1 MYIPNDSASN
11 TSQESGTDFNYSMTL
26 DDHNSI
32 VNLFSATGR
41 VITSIESSQFDIL
54 PIHLSEL
61 NHTLN
66 RCNNIKIKNSILTL
80 LATVPELIHYIASRN
95 NISGKFIVASKATNR
110 FSTKSTQIFNHSDC
124 NGLPSIIDIRGIDSF
139 CVIERIVKYKFDST
153 NIQYWDEWLANIALP
168 VMRRVCALLKFDT
181 IKSSEFEWNF
191 ELYELSNYTA
201 APTFD
206 KVSYKATLLTSMFN
220 GEKYLDTFI
229 NNLAMSPL
237 FKSINL
243 IIFDANSSD
252 KDLKHI
258 APYLAKFKNIK
269 YFKLKSD
276 PGLYEIWNLG
286 IHISSTEYVGNANL
300 DDRRHPLQLE
310 ALISALDKNNDLD
323 LVSTHVVPMHDY
335 TADIYSFKESAPY
348 IFYSWMEGNYTI
360 SDLFK
365 IEGDHIQS
373 NCIPHCMPIWRKRIH
388 EKCGYFN
395 ESNNRSAADFELWL
409 RGIDLGLTF
418 SIVPIPA
425 SYYYVNPNSYM
436 RCDTGH
442 ENIAAHLHSIYISR
456 MNPSPPN
463 YIPDFAYLESLIDF
477 SIN

>member
-1 MYIPNDSASN
+1 
-11 TSQESGTDFNYSMTL
+11 MTL

-32 VNLFSATGR
+32 GSLFSATGR
-41 VITSIESSQFDIL
+41 VISSIESCQLDIL
-54 PIHLSEL
+54 PIYLSEL
-61 NHTLN
+61 NHALN
-66 RCNNIKIKNSILTL
+66 RCHNLKIKNSILSL
-80 LATVPELIHYIASRN
+80 LATVPEFIHYIVSRH
-95 NISGKFIVASKATNR
+95 NIAGKFIVASKAINR
-110 FSTKSTQIFNHSDC
+110 FSIKSTQILNHSDC
-124 NGLPSIIDIRGIDSF
+124 SGLPSIIDIRGIDSF
-139 CVIERIVKYKFDST
+139 CDIERILQHKFDST
-153 NIQYWDEWLANIALP
+153 IIQYWDEWLQNIALP
-168 VMRRVCALLKFDT
+168 VIRRACVLLRFDT
-181 IKSSEFEWNF
+181 IKSSEFEWNL
-191 ELYELSNYTA
+191 EVYELSNCATVTA
-201 APTFD
+201 LD
-206 KVSYKATLLTSMFN
+206 KDSYKVTLLTSMFN
-220 GEKYLDTFI
+220 GEKYLESFI
-229 NNLAMSPL
+229 DNLSMSPL
-237 FKSINL
+237 FKSVNL
-243 IIFDANSSD
+243 ILFDANNSD
-252 KDLKHI
+252 KDLKQL
-258 APYLAKFKNIK
+258 APYLARYSNIK
-269 YFKLKSD
+269 YLKLKSD

-286 IHISSTEYVGNANL
+286 IHMSSTEYIGNANL

-310 ALISALDKNNDLD
+310 ALISALDKDKNLD

-348 IFYSWMEGNYTI
+348 IFYSWMEGTYTI

-365 IEGDHIQS
+365 IENDHIKS

-456 MNPSPPN
+456 INSVPPK